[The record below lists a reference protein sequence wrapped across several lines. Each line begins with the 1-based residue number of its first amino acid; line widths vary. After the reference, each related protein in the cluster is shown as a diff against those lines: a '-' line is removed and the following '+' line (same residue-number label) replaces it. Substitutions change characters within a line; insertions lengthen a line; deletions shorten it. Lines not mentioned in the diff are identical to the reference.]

1 MKLTSKGQVT
11 IPQHIRA
18 AAGILPLS
26 EVAFEINDR
35 GEVVLKKLTA
45 ISPIR
50 AALARVAGSANAP
63 EFKGM
68 TTDDYMRFIRG
79 K

>member
-11 IPQHIRA
+11 VPQHIRA
-18 AAGILPLS
+18 AAGIQPHS
-26 EVAFEINDR
+26 EVEFSINAD
-35 GEVVLKKLTA
+35 GDVVLKKLA
-45 ISPIR
+45 AVSPIR
-50 AALARVAGSANAP
+50 AALDRVAGSASAP

-79 K
+79 E

>member
-11 IPQHIRA
+11 VPQHIRA
-18 AAGILPLS
+18 AAGIQPHS
-26 EVAFEINDR
+26 EVEFSINAD
-35 GEVVLKKLTA
+35 GDVVLKKLATV
-45 ISPIR
+45 SPIR
-50 AALARVAGSANAP
+50 AALDRVAGSANAP

-79 K
+79 E

>member
-11 IPQHIRA
+11 VPRHIRD
-18 AAGILPLS
+18 AAGILPHS
-26 EVAFEINDR
+26 EVEFEINER
-35 GEVVLKKLTA
+35 GEVVLKKLATV
-45 ISPIR
+45 SPIR

-68 TTDDYMRFIRG
+68 TTDDYMRFVRG
-79 K
+79 E